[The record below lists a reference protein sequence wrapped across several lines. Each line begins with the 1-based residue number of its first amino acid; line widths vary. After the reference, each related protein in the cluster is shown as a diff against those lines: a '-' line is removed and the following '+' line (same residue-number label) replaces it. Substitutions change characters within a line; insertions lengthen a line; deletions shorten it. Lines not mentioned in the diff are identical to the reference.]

1 MTRYIRQLAG
11 LGIALMLMLALAPW
25 ASAQMTP
32 SVSVSD
38 QPIVKGTVVVE
49 KVVSNG
55 PGWIVIHAQKDGKPG
70 PILGYSPVADGE
82 NANVAVEIDATKAT
96 STLYAMLHT
105 DAGQMGTFEFPNGP
119 DVPVKVNDQVVTP
132 PFQVTFGVGV
142 ADQPITGGKVTVAKV
157 FSQGPGWIVIHAQKD
172 GKPGPILGYS
182 PVADG
187 ENTNVVVE
195 IDATKATPTLYAM
208 LHTDA
213 GQMGTFE
220 FPNGPDVPMKAGDQV
235 ITPPFQV
242 TGGLPTML
250 PTAGGGAPFWP
261 FLLVVVGGLALVS
274 GLGLT
279 LARRTR

>member
-1 MTRYIRQLAG
+1 
-11 LGIALMLMLALAPW
+11 MLMLALAPW

-49 KVVSNG
+49 KVVSN
-55 PGWIVIHAQKDGKPG
+55 
-70 PILGYSPVADGE
+70 
-82 NANVAVEIDATKAT
+82 
-96 STLYAMLHT
+96 
-105 DAGQMGTFEFPNGP
+105 
-119 DVPVKVNDQVVTP
+119 
-132 PFQVTFGVGV
+132 
-142 ADQPITGGKVTVAKV
+142 
-157 FSQGPGWIVIHAQKD
+157 GPGWIVIHAQKD